1 MLGRMMIIDSDVS
14 SRFALKARL
23 GAANHRVLTAGS
35 VAEALPL
42 TAGISAVLVRNAA
55 SSALASDIATL
66 KRRVSVP
73 VIAIC
78 DTAQRQDAFRAG
90 AEYVLDG
97 ACQDSVLRARLRFWL
112 APAGGLA
119 CGFAEPVTEFVPPDQ
134 IALLTGDAAL
144 SSDWRRAVE
153 AAIGQRLMILT
164 ESSLAERIPKSL
176 AAVLVD
182 GGSAGEGLQN
192 MADLRARL
200 TAEGRGTALAFLQR
214 QPGSD
219 QETHALEIGAAEV
232 LPADLSAD
240 HHRAE
245 LAARLGTLLRR
256 GLEGERRYS
265 DARLARRLAALDP
278 LTGLINRRQ
287 ITAELAAVETSE
299 QGFGILMIDIDRFK
313 TINDQHG
320 HAAGDAVLT
329 NVARMLS
336 QEVAGIGRGARYG
349 GEEFLVL
356 LPTAYEAEAV
366 SLAERIRHRIS
377 VLPVQADGL
386 SGPAQ
391 LPVSVSVGVAVSD
404 QVPTADGQLVQ
415 QVLRNADGALLAAKA
430 AGRNLVMMSNQM
442 HAA

>member
-97 ACQDSVLRARLRFWL
+97 ACQDSVLRARLRCWL

-153 AAIGQRLMILT
+153 AAIGQ
-164 ESSLAERIPKSL
+164 
-176 AAVLVD
+176 LVR
-182 GGSAGEGLQN
+182 GVIAG
-192 MADLRARL
+192 
-200 TAEGRGTALAFLQR
+200 
-214 QPGSD
+214 P
-219 QETHALEIGAAEV
+219 
-232 LPADLSAD
+232 
-240 HHRAE
+240 HHRADQQ
-245 LAARLGTLLRR
+245 
-256 GLEGERRYS
+256 EGE
-265 DARLARRLAALDP
+265 
-278 LTGLINRRQ
+278 Q
-287 ITAELAAVETSE
+287 
-299 QGFGILMIDIDRFK
+299 Q
-313 TINDQHG
+313 
-320 HAAGDAVLT
+320 AVLDQDSGNHFHLT
-329 NVARMLS
+329 PP
-336 QEVAGIGRGARYG
+336 
-349 GEEFLVL
+349 L
-356 LPTAYEAEAV
+356 L
-366 SLAERIRHRIS
+366 H
-377 VLPVQADGL
+377 
-386 SGPAQ
+386 
-391 LPVSVSVGVAVSD
+391 
-404 QVPTADGQLVQ
+404 
-415 QVLRNADGALLAAKA
+415 
-430 AGRNLVMMSNQM
+430 
-442 HAA
+442 

>member
-1 MLGRMMIIDSDVS
+1 MLGRMMVIDSDVS

-23 GAANHRVLTAGS
+23 GAANHRVLTAAS

-42 TAGISAVLVRNAA
+42 ATDVSAVLVRNVA
-55 SSALASDIATL
+55 SSALAADIAAL

-78 DTAQRQDAFRAG
+78 DSLQRQDAFRAG
-90 AEYVLDG
+90 AEYVLDS
-97 ACQDSVLRARLRFWL
+97 ACHDSVLRARLRCWL
-112 APAGGLA
+112 APAGGLGW
-119 CGFAEPVTEFVPPDQ
+119 GFAEPAAEFVPPDQ

-144 SSDWRRAVE
+144 SSEWRRAVK
-153 AAIGQRLMILT
+153 AATGQGLAVLTQSSLT
-164 ESSLAERIPKSL
+164 ERMPMSL

-182 GGSAGEGLQN
+182 GGMTGEGLQN

-200 TAEGRGTALAFLQR
+200 AAEGRGTALAFLQR
-214 QPGSD
+214 HPGSD
-219 QETHALEIGAAEV
+219 QETRALEIGAAEV

-240 HHRAE
+240 RHRAE
-245 LAARLGTLLRR
+245 LAARLGNLLRR
-256 GLEGERRYS
+256 GLEGERRHS

-287 ITAELAAVETSE
+287 ITAELAAAESSDH
-299 QGFGILMIDIDRFK
+299 GFGILMIDIDCFK

-329 NVARMLS
+329 AVARTLS
-336 QEVAGIGRGARYG
+336 KEVAGMGLVARYG

-356 LPTAYEAEAV
+356 LPSAYEAEAV
-366 SLAERIRHRIS
+366 SLAERIRHRVS
-377 VLPVQADGL
+377 AQPVPADGL
-386 SGPAQ
+386 TGPTQ
-391 LPVSVSVGVAVSD
+391 VSVSVSVGVAVSD
-404 QVPTADGQLVQ
+404 QVSHADGQLVQ
-415 QVLRNADGALLAAKA
+415 KVLRKADGALLAAKA
-430 AGRNLVMMSNQM
+430 AGRNLVMMSKQM